1 METVPAGPRLR
12 SAVRLTGPEPE
23 RFITDRVAEALP
35 AYEVTAMLGHG
46 GHAVVLAGRHRRLGR
61 TVAIKVLST
70 SAADGGAHGRFLAEA
85 RLLAG
90 LDHPHVV
97 RIYDYVESGDLCLLV
112 MERLAGG
119 TVRAR
124 AANGLTVDVVCAIGL
139 ATAAALECA
148 HAGGI
153 LHRDI
158 KPDNILFSADGLLK
172 VTDFGIAKLI
182 GASGAAPS
190 TLVGT
195 PVYMAPEQ
203 FDGRPPGPACD
214 LYALGIV
221 LYELLSGRPPFVRAL
236 SMAQLM
242 DHHLRVAP
250 QPLDAAPPA
259 IAAVVDRALRKEPG
273 ARPPSARAFAL
284 DLAAATAHA
293 LGAGWLTRCPLPL
306 RLDDDVRDA
315 ARGSPPA
322 RTPPARTP
330 PARTPPDTPPSAV
343 PPPATA
349 SPRRWSAGVIRRRS
363 LNRTARRDLR
373 PADITSAPLR
383 VDYPYSVVAAPDGA
397 VYVSQRLRHR
407 VLRIERD
414 GRTVHVAGSGKSGP
428 HGDGGPAVNAELDN
442 PCGLAL
448 GPDGSLFIAD
458 SFNNRIRRVAP
469 DGRIVTVAGSGRH
482 GPPAGPAARHAA
494 SLNLA
499 HPHGVYVDAAGLVYV
514 ANTGG
519 HQVIRIDPDLR
530 AAPLA
535 GAGVP
540 GLSGD
545 HGPAQFAQL
554 RRPHDVTA
562 PPGRNVYLADT
573 DNHLLRAVDADGII
587 STAAGMFY
595 GASPDDGAPA
605 RIADVGRPHSLA
617 PTPSGGLL
625 VTDPDRGRVRLVTHD
640 RLVRIF
646 ADART
651 GLRRPLGVTV
661 HSDGTAFVV
670 DTAQH
675 LIHRLPVA

>member
-1 METVPAGPRLR
+1 M
-12 SAVRLTGPEPE
+12 TGPEPE

-330 PARTPPDTPPSAV
+330 PARTPPARTPPART
-343 PPPATA
+343 PPATA

>member
-1 METVPAGPRLR
+1 M
-12 SAVRLTGPEPE
+12 RLTGPEPE

-315 ARGSPPA
+315 ARGS
-322 RTPPARTP
+322 PPARTP

>member
-1 METVPAGPRLR
+1 M
-12 SAVRLTGPEPE
+12 RLTGPEPE

-330 PARTPPDTPPSAV
+330 PARTPPARTPPART
-343 PPPATA
+343 PPATA